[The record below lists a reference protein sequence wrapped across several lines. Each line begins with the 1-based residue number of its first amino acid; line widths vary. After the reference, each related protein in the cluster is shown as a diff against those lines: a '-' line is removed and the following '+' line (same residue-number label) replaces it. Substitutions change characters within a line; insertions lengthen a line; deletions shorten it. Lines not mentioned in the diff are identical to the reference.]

1 MLATTAFLASA
12 QFEVE
17 YEGGVTAN
25 YGKGDIA
32 PYYINS
38 NRGGTLTQQYSTL
51 LNAAAKHELDTTRRF
66 SFGFGAEFWGGYT
79 SSVSYDRYDLA
90 TGKFVR
96 NLQHPAHAWVQQ
108 LYADVKYRSLFATV
122 GAKARQSD
130 LASNDLSSGDLV
142 MSGNARPGTGIRAGL
157 VNYQNIPFTNGW
169 VQISG
174 EIGYE
179 RLDD

>member
-1 MLATTAFLASA
+1 MTFLRYVNIIYMLATTAFLASA

-66 SFGFGAEFWGGYT
+66 SFGFGAEFWGG
-79 SSVSYDRYDLA
+79 
-90 TGKFVR
+90 
-96 NLQHPAHAWVQQ
+96 
-108 LYADVKYRSLFATV
+108 
-122 GAKARQSD
+122 
-130 LASNDLSSGDLV
+130 
-142 MSGNARPGTGIRAGL
+142 
-157 VNYQNIPFTNGW
+157 
-169 VQISG
+169 
-174 EIGYE
+174 
-179 RLDD
+179 